1 MNTLNVDRKWYIGS
15 WLRAKLL
22 NITDNVFPV
31 VAPENA
37 KGDVIVYRR
46 TSIERSQS
54 HIGYYLDTVHYDI
67 VIISDSYDRA
77 AELGERVDDA
87 LSGTFVDEEAGKR
100 FVSHISG
107 GYEDYQDGKY
117 YNIITFKIY

>member
-1 MNTLNVDRKWYIGS
+1 MNNLNIDRKWKIGS
-15 WLRAKLL
+15 WLRTKLL
-22 NITDNVFPV
+22 DITTNVFPV
-31 VAPENA
+31 VAPENT

-46 TSIERSQS
+46 SSLERSQS
-54 HIGYYLDTVHYDI
+54 HIGYYLDTVYYDI

-77 AELGERVDDA
+77 AEIAEQVDDA
-87 LSGTFVDEEAGKR
+87 MSGTFNEDGKR

-117 YNIITFKIY
+117 YNVITFKIY

>member
-1 MNTLNVDRKWYIGS
+1 MNTLNIDRKWYIGS
-15 WLRAKLL
+15 WIRAKLL
-22 NITDNVFPV
+22 NITNNVFPV
-31 VAPENA
+31 VAPENS
-37 KGDVIVYRR
+37 KGDIIVYRR

-54 HIGYYLDTVHYDI
+54 HIGYYLDTVNYDI

-77 AELGERVDDA
+77 AEIAEQVDDA
-87 LSGTFVDEEAGKR
+87 MSGTFNEDGKR

-107 GYEDYQDGKY
+107 GYEDFQDGKY

>member
-1 MNTLNVDRKWYIGS
+1 MNTLNIDRKWKVGS
-15 WLRAKLL
+15 WIRAKL
-22 NITDNVFPV
+22 IDVCQNVFPV
-31 VAPENA
+31 VAPENT

-77 AELGERVDDA
+77 AEIGEKVDDA
-87 LSGTFVDEEAGKR
+87 LSGTFVDEDGKR
-100 FVSHISG
+100 YVSQISG
-107 GYEDYQDGKY
+107 GYEDFQDGKY

>member
-15 WLRAKLL
+15 WLRSKL
-22 NITDNVFPV
+22 IDICPNVFPV
-31 VAPENA
+31 VAPENT

-67 VIISDSYDRA
+67 VIISDSYDKA

-87 LSGTFVDEEAGKR
+87 LSGTFNEDGKR

-107 GYEDYQDGKY
+107 GYEDFQDGKY
-117 YNIITFKIY
+117 YNIIQFKIY

>member
-1 MNTLNVDRKWYIGS
+1 MNTLNIDRKWKVGS
-15 WLRAKLL
+15 WIRSQLL

-31 VAPENA
+31 VAPENS
-37 KGDVIVYRR
+37 KGDIIVYRR

-77 AELGERVDDA
+77 AAIAEQVDDA
-87 LSGTFVDEEAGKR
+87 LSGTFVDEDGKR
-100 FVSHISG
+100 YVSHISG
-107 GYEDYQDGKY
+107 GYEDFQDGKY

>member
-22 NITDNVFPV
+22 SITDNVFPV
-31 VAPENA
+31 VAPENT

-54 HIGYYLDTVHYDI
+54 HIGYYQDTVHYDI

-77 AELGERVDDA
+77 AAIAEQVDDA
-87 LSGTFVDEEAGKR
+87 MSGTFNEDGKR

-117 YNIITFKIY
+117 YNVITFKIY

>member
-15 WLRAKLL
+15 WIRAKLL
-22 NITDNVFPV
+22 NITNNVFPV
-31 VAPENA
+31 VAPENS
-37 KGDVIVYRR
+37 KGDIIVYRR

-54 HIGYYLDTVHYDI
+54 HIGYYEVA
-67 VIISDSYDRA
+67 IISDSYDRT
-77 AELGERVDDA
+77 AEIAEQVDDA
-87 LSGTFVDEEAGKR
+87 MSGTFNEDGKR

-107 GYEDYQDGKY
+107 GYEDFQDGKY

>member
-15 WLRAKLL
+15 WIRNKL
-22 NITDNVFPV
+22 IDVCTNVFPV

-54 HIGYYLDTVHYDI
+54 HIGYYEDTVYYE
-67 VIISDSYDRA
+67 VAIISDSYDRA
-77 AELGERVDDA
+77 AAIAEQVDDA
-87 LSGTFVDEEAGKR
+87 MSGTFNEDGKR

-107 GYEDYQDGKY
+107 GYEDFQDGKY
-117 YNIITFKIY
+117 YNMIQFKIY

>member
-1 MNTLNVDRKWYIGS
+1 MNTLNIDRKWKVGS
-15 WLRAKLL
+15 WIRNQL
-22 NITDNVFPV
+22 IDVCQNVFPV
-31 VAPENA
+31 VAPENT

-77 AELGERVDDA
+77 AEIGEKVDDA
-87 LSGTFVDEEAGKR
+87 LSGTFVDESGKR
-100 FVSHISG
+100 YVSHISG
-107 GYEDYQDGKY
+107 GYEDFQDGKY

>member
-1 MNTLNVDRKWYIGS
+1 MNTLNIDRKWKVGS
-15 WLRAKLL
+15 WIRSQL
-22 NITDNVFPV
+22 IDVCQNVFPV
-31 VAPENA
+31 VAPENT
-37 KGDVIVYRR
+37 KGDIIVYRR

-77 AELGERVDDA
+77 AEIGEKVDDA
-87 LSGTFVDEEAGKR
+87 LSGTFVDEDGKR
-100 FVSHISG
+100 YVSQISG
-107 GYEDYQDGKY
+107 GYEDFQDGKY